1 MSLAVFLRLTAG
13 SRKREFISVRLQA
26 TEQQH
31 RRQCEAIQEE
41 EDNKAEI
48 YNHVTGDFLTEA
60 REQAQS
66 TRGPHRPLASRY
78 KGMTEDELK
87 VFRNAQLEQMRELQ
101 VSAKLKEIGLRLNTL
116 ENKFLKIE

>member
-1 MSLAVFLRLTAG
+1 MSLAVFLR
-13 SRKREFISVRLQA
+13 RREFAEARIYISVRLQA

-60 REQAQS
+60 REQAES
-66 TRGPHRPLASRY
+66 VRGPHRPLASRY

-87 VFRNAQLEQMRELQ
+87 VFRDAQLEQMKELQ
-101 VSAKLKEIGLRLNTL
+101 VSTKSEKIGSHESHR
-116 ENKFLKIE
+116 